1 MRCDN
6 FSKVV
11 TSSFFLIG
19 IHKNEDNMT
28 DIIQHSEYLW
38 EIPKSGN
45 MRVPGIIYAHK
56 SMLKAIEKEGA
67 ITQVKNVATLPGI
80 IKASFAMPDVHQGY
94 GFSIGG
100 VAAFDWEEGV
110 ISPGGVGYDINCLL
124 SNSRIL
130 NRHGYTLTIAE
141 MEYIWETSFLKCQ
154 NLEKGEEDTTPIVRY
169 LKMTPRKPIY
179 RLTTAGGDEIL
190 ATADHP
196 FLTRNGMTE
205 LEGLKPGDSVARYP
219 FEGVPYQPP
228 SDEILLDESDIRRAL
243 AEQGK
248 ENRGNALI
256 QILNQLKKCDLL
268 PLRMNAP
275 QLPYL
280 IKLLGFVIGDG
291 TLYFQ
296 KGRGKGVTWFYG
308 ESADLEEIRSDI
320 EMTGFTSSRIYK
332 RERNHQITTKYAQFE
347 FKREE
352 SSFKVSGSAFAALLA
367 ALGAPVG
374 KKAMQDFRVPEW
386 LFRVPRWQ
394 QRLFLAAYF
403 GAELSSP
410 HAFEKRSYNFYP
422 PMLCMNKREGFVQS
436 GRLFLEDISSLLEGF
451 GVEIRQIS
459 QRAEQVN
466 PDGTQSYR
474 LSLMLSS
481 KTENLIAL
489 WSRVGFEYNRKRQRT
504 AMLAVEYLKQKQNVV
519 AVRENAT
526 VRAVAMQAAGIA
538 PLTIYQEL
546 GNAYVNRRFLERSLY
561 EGRTTVSRVSS
572 QFQTFDAFCER
583 AAVNDSIMVWS
594 TIEAIEPVDLSKE
607 KAFDGYVY
615 DFTVAHQDHNFIAD
629 GFVVSNCG
637 VRLASTHLEEKDV
650 RPRLEDLVNAL
661 YQHIPCGVGS
671 KGSIKLSDKEEKK
684 VLELGSRWAVQE
696 GLGENADLEHT
707 EERGCMHNADP
718 ETVSD
723 KALERGR
730 SQLGTLGS
738 GNHFLEVG
746 VVDTIY
752 DAEIARVFGLFEG
765 QITLM
770 LHSGSRGLGYQI
782 CDDFLAFMVKNMKN
796 LPFQLPDRQ
805 LSCAMIQ
812 SQEGMRYYNAMA
824 CAANYAWANRQIL
837 MHKSKEVF
845 LKALNI
851 SPRTLGMNLMYDVC
865 HNIAKKEEHL
875 VDGKKR
881 TVCVH
886 RKGATRAFPAGHVT
900 LSEKYR
906 KTGQPIIIP
915 GDMGTASYV
924 LVGTEK
930 AMEETFG
937 STCHGAGRVLSRA
950 AAKKA
955 SQGRVIHR
963 ELEEK
968 GILVRWTGRSTLAE
982 EIPEAYKDV
991 SQVVEVVHGA
1001 GISKKVA
1008 KLRPI
1013 GVVKG

>member
-1 MRCDN
+1 M
-6 FSKVV
+6 
-11 TSSFFLIG
+11 G
-19 IHKNEDNMT
+19 GQMT
-28 DIIQHSEYLW
+28 DIIQHSEYKW

-110 ISPGGVGYDINCLL
+110 ISPGGVGYDINCLI
-124 SNSRIL
+124 SDSRIL

-141 MEYIWETSFLKCQ
+141 MENIWQTSFLKCQ
-154 NLEKGEEDTTPIVRY
+154 NLEKGETDTTPIVRY
-169 LKMTPRKPIY
+169 LKMPPQKPIY
-179 RLTTAGGDEIL
+179 RLTTTGGNEIL

-196 FLTRNGMTE
+196 FLTPEGMRE
-205 LEGLKPGDSVARYP
+205 LESLKPGDKAALYP
-219 FEGVPYQPP
+219 FEGVAYSPP
-228 SDEILLDESDIRRAL
+228 PDEILLDENDIRRVL

-248 ENRGNALI
+248 DNSGNALI

-280 IKLLGFVIGDG
+280 IKVLGFVIGDG

-296 KGRGKGVTWFYG
+296 KHGDKGITRFYG
-308 ESADLEEIRSDI
+308 EPDDLEEIRSDI
-320 EMTGFTSSRIYK
+320 EMTGFTPSRIYK
-332 RERNHQITTKYAQFE
+332 RERNHQITTKYGNFE

-374 KKAMQDFRVPEW
+374 VKAAQDFRVPQW
-386 LFRVPRWQ
+386 LFRVPRWHR
-394 QRLFLAAYF
+394 RLFLAAYF
-403 GAELSSP
+403 GAELTSP
-410 HAFEKRSYNFYP
+410 RAFAKRNYNFYP
-422 PMLCMNKREGFVQS
+422 PILCLNKRGGFVQS
-436 GRLFLEDISSLLEGF
+436 GRLFLEDIGSLLEGF
-451 GVEIRQIS
+451 GIEISKIS

-466 PDGTQSYR
+466 PDGSQSYR
-474 LSLMLSS
+474 LSLILSS
-481 KTENLIAL
+481 TPENLIAL
-489 WSRVGFEYNRKRQRT
+489 WSRIGFEYNRKRQRL
-504 AMLAVEYLKQKQNVV
+504 AMLAVEYLKQKRNVV
-519 AVRENAT
+519 AVREEAA
-526 VRAVAMQAAGIA
+526 VRAVKMQSAGFA
-538 PLTIYQEL
+538 PQAIYQEL
-546 GNAYVNRRFLERSLY
+546 VSEYVNRRFLKRSLY
-561 EGRTTVSRVSS
+561 EGRATVSRISS
-572 QFQTFDAFCER
+572 QFETFDKFCET
-583 AAVNDSIMVWS
+583 AAVGNSGMVWA
-594 TIEAIEPVDLSKE
+594 TIEAIETVDVSKE

-637 VRLASTHLEEKDV
+637 VRLAATNLEEKDV
-650 RPRLEDLVNAL
+650 RPKLEDLVNAL
-661 YQHIPCGVGS
+661 YQNIPCGVGS

-696 GLGENADLEHT
+696 GLGENADLENT

-746 VVDTIY
+746 VVEAVY

-837 MHKSKEVF
+837 MHRSKEVF

-851 SPRTLGMNLMYDVC
+851 SPRTLGMNLVYDVC

-881 TVCVH
+881 AVCVH
-886 RKGATRAFPAGHVT
+886 RKGATRAFPAGHES
-900 LSEKYR
+900 LCEKYR

-924 LVGTEK
+924 LAGTEK

-937 STCHGAGRVLSRA
+937 STCHGAGRLLSRT

-955 SQGRVIHR
+955 SKGRLIYR

-968 GILVRWTGRSTLAE
+968 GILVRWTGRTTLAE